1 MSGARTSDGRV
12 SGHRSDG
19 VMVLTDGSV
28 LDRAGVAASLDQ
40 APAWDSYTISEERLA
55 RCRRTPRR
63 DAEPPE

>member
-1 MSGARTSDGRV
+1 
-12 SGHRSDG
+12 
-19 VMVLTDGSV
+19 MVLTDGSV

-40 APAWDSYTISEERLA
+40 APAWDLHTISEERLA